1 MLIVGYEHERIRAID
16 LLRELYLRR
25 GKELLQPACLHK
37 EQISCLGLVSM
48 RVFYVVVS
56 ELVLDDRFGEV
67 GFQLGYGFGEERN
80 CFLAV
85 KRIPELETPS
95 RRCALY
101 EEMAAAGFNLI
112 GELT

>member
-1 MLIVGYEHERIRAID
+1 MPLIW
-16 LLRELYLRR
+16 R
-25 GKELLQPACLHK
+25 GEELLQPACLHE
-37 EQISCLGLVSM
+37 EQISCLCLVGM

-67 GFQLGYGFGEERN
+67 GFQLGYGFGEESN

-85 KRIPELETPS
+85 KRIPKIETPR

-112 GELT
+112 GELK